1 MSWIILITKWEI
13 PFIFVKFSEDIK
25 MEFNLEGKE
34 DEVNTESSNSIL
46 KEEEFFEVPRDFLIY
61 LQNTDY
67 FDKNA

>member
-1 MSWIILITKWEI
+1 
-13 PFIFVKFSEDIK
+13 

-46 KEEEFFEVPRDFLIY
+46 KEEEFFEVPQDCLIY